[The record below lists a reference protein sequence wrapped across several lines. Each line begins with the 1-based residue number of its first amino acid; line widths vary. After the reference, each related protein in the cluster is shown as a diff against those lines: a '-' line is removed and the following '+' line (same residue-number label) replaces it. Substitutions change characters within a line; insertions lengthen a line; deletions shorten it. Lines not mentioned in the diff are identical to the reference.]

1 LTETMDHVTT
11 PLTPCSFE
19 SLPNPVELD
28 DGSCVWP
35 CMLGCYELQDDKSRK
50 GHLDLYAIRVPKED
64 QDLPLSFGTPM
75 NVLGTTSTIESSAIL
90 DGKWYSSDINSNA
103 NANANA
109 NANQWWYATAHSSG
123 DIWIHAIAPKTQQSV
138 EPFSAT
144 LETKSR
150 AEDDNAL
157 CLSLSWDT
165 FSNDQ
170 SSSRIISSYSDGRVA
185 IHNVGFQ
192 DDASVQLEQELSW
205 QAHKMFTSPAEVWT
219 CCFTKDPNVVMTG
232 GDEGTCKV
240 WDLRTTSKAV
250 HTLKDFDAGAT
261 ALSSH
266 PRNEHLVACGSYD
279 ETVALYDLRCLP
291 KPMAQSEPLGGGIW
305 RCKWHPHDD
314 DRLLLGAMHGGCRV
328 VRIDDLMNNDLKP
341 QFRVETEFTKH
352 TSMAYGA
359 DWLVCQHPNR
369 RQGYLDAAAS
379 CSFYD
384 RALYLWQ
391 VK

>member
-1 LTETMDHVTT
+1 MTTKSTETMDHVTT
-11 PLTPCSFE
+11 QLNPCTFE

-28 DGSCVWP
+28 DDSSVWP

-75 NVLGTTSTIESSAIL
+75 NVLGTTIESSGIL
-90 DGKWYSSDINSNA
+90 DGKWYSSDRNSNA
-103 NANANA
+103 NH
-109 NANQWWYATAHSSG
+109 WWYATAHSSG
-123 DIWIHAIAPKTQQSV
+123 DIWIHAIAKTQESV

-144 LETKSR
+144 LETKSDR
-150 AEDDNAL
+150 AEDDDAL

-165 FSNDQ
+165 FSNYQ
-170 SSSRIISSYSDGRVA
+170 SFSRIISSYSDGRVA
-185 IHNVGFQ
+185 IHNVTFQ
-192 DDASVQLEQELSW
+192 DNTPVQLEQELSW
-205 QAHKMFTSPAEVWT
+205 HAHKIFTSPAEVWT
-219 CCFTKDPNVVMTG
+219 CCFTKDLNVVMTG

-250 HTLKDFDAGAT
+250 HILKDFDAGAT
-261 ALSSH
+261 VLSPH
-266 PRNEHLVACGSYD
+266 PHNEHLVACGSYD

-291 KPMAQSEPLGGGIW
+291 NPMVRSDPLGGGIW

-314 DRLLLGAMHGGCRV
+314 DRLMLAAMHGGLKV
-328 VRIDDLMNNDLKP
+328 VSIDDLMNNNLSP

-352 TSMAYGA
+352 TSMAYGG

-369 RQGYLDAAAS
+369 RQGYLDAVAS

>member
-1 LTETMDHVTT
+1 MTTKSTTSTEMMDHVIT
-11 PLTPCSFE
+11 PLNPCSFE
-19 SLPNPVELD
+19 SLPNPVELN
-28 DGSCVWP
+28 DGSYVWP
-35 CMLGCYELQDDKSRK
+35 CMLGCYELQDDKSRR
-50 GHLDLYAIRVPKED
+50 GHLDLYAIKVPKED
-64 QDLPLSFGTPM
+64 QDLPLSFGTPI
-75 NVLGTTSTIESSAIL
+75 NLLGTTIESSGIL
-90 DGKWYSSDINSNA
+90 DGKWYSSNINS
-103 NANANA
+103 

-123 DIWIHAIAPKTQQSV
+123 DIWIHAIAKTQESV

-150 AEDDNAL
+150 RAEDDDAL
-157 CLSLSWDT
+157 CLSLTWDT
-165 FSNDQ
+165 FSNYQ
-170 SSSRIISSYSDGRVA
+170 SSGRIISSYSDGHVA
-185 IHNVGFQ
+185 IHNVTFQ
-192 DDASVQLEQELSW
+192 DNNSVQLEQELSW
-205 QAHKMFTSPAEVWT
+205 QAHTMFTSPAEVWT

-240 WDLRTTSKAV
+240 WDLRTSKAV
-250 HTLKDFDAGAT
+250 HTLKDFDAGVT
-261 ALSSH
+261 VLSSH
-266 PRNEHLVACGSYD
+266 PRNEHLIACGSYD

-291 KPMAQSEPLGGGIW
+291 KPMVRSEPLGGGMW

-314 DRLLLGAMHGGCRV
+314 DRLMLAAMHGGCRV
-328 VRIDDLMNNDLKP
+328 VRIDDLMNKDIKP
-341 QFRVETEFTKH
+341 KFRVETEFTKH

-359 DWLVCQHPNR
+359 DWLVCQHLNR